1 MPFHKITAHRIAC
14 LALYKAFLRH
24 IPHLPFSNTVKKR
37 ARSKIYTQFRKDR
50 RIQGLANIRGALQSA
65 YEHETLFR
73 NAATGDPPSI
83 ARLAEALKALKALNK
98 ANSAMSRA
106 PSRPPP
112 SFPPPL
118 PPTLRKSRVMRVRAE
133 NGPIAS
139 ARRRKAI
146 EILRRRIPYITATS
160 SLPLLRRPGRRQPLA
175 VSMVLK
181 KKIRKRQRRQDLADL
196 LEDSIEVA
204 KEEDIWDTRLWNAG
218 LTGTSPWEER
228 YEPEAVAALKGV
240 KTRMRDVDKQALSL
254 TMRFKQIIEKETVAK
269 KRAIGEYKRE
279 KRKRARAR
287 AARKKKVMREYPQYF
302 KEHGKLD

>member
-1 MPFHKITAHRIAC
+1 
-14 LALYKAFLRH
+14 
-24 IPHLPFSNTVKKR
+24 
-37 ARSKIYTQFRKDR
+37 
-50 RIQGLANIRGALQSA
+50 
-65 YEHETLFR
+65 
-73 NAATGDPPSI
+73 
-83 ARLAEALKALKALNK
+83 
-98 ANSAMSRA
+98 
-106 PSRPPP
+106 
-112 SFPPPL
+112 
-118 PPTLRKSRVMRVRAE
+118 
-133 NGPIAS
+133 
-139 ARRRKAI
+139 
-146 EILRRRIPYITATS
+146 
-160 SLPLLRRPGRRQPLA
+160 
-175 VSMVLK
+175 MVLK

-218 LTGTSPWEER
+218 LVGTSPWEER